1 MTNDLAT
8 DNAYKQHINRLQNE
22 VNRSFGKT
30 VSSTTD
36 FEKLSEKTRLSTQT
50 LRRFFGKIDKEKQ
63 LSITSLDLIC
73 NYIGFADWQ
82 SFCNNTTPATPTQLR
97 EVINSFYDTIAFSG
111 ASFFDVKLRD
121 THEAYA
127 PIILNDLPYAYSFL
141 ERYKNTPKITQSLYP
156 WFPYYDYMA
165 QASYVHLIETYLATQ
180 PLEHLRVCQN
190 YFLAY
195 GVFCSAKWGDGAD
208 SVKKYTT
215 EADKYIESVWRDY
228 PDSFFHYPETRY
240 TIAKVVLAYL
250 NNNEQEAIRVAE
262 AALHRNLRAK
272 PLHVFDEEFNTPDIL
287 ISKLCNAL
295 IWMGKVDFAI
305 EIYSTFSEELFLTKD
320 PVENMSQRFVYER
333 DTQFA
338 AQTVDMLRL
347 FDPSIPELVSKR
359 QPHWKT
365 RVYEEIQQLLIDLK
379 RCKKG
384 ELSKRLTLKERLR
397 TLAKQTN
404 FGVIE
409 NLIQL
414 FQ

>member
-30 VSSTTD
+30 VTSIAD
-36 FEKLSEKTRLSTQT
+36 FEELSEKTRLSTQT

-63 LSITSLDLIC
+63 LSTASLNLLC

-190 YFLAY
+190 SFLAY
-195 GVFCSAKWGDGAD
+195 GVFCSTKWGDGAD

-240 TIAKVVLAYL
+240 TIAKVIQAHLHG
-250 NNNEQEAIRVAE
+250 NENQVVSIAE
-262 AALHRNLRAK
+262 AALNRNLSAK
-272 PLHVFDEEFNTPDIL
+272 PLHVFGEYFHTPDIL

-295 IWMGKVDFAI
+295 IWMGRIDFAI
-305 EIYSTFSEELFLTKD
+305 EIYNSFSEELFLSED
-320 PVENMSQRFVYER
+320 PVEHQSKNFVYER
-333 DTQFA
+333 DTNFA
-338 AQTVDMLRL
+338 AQTVEMLHL
-347 FDPSIPELVSKR
+347 FDDSIPLLESKR

-365 RVYEEIQQLLIDLK
+365 QYYEEIQQYLIALK
-379 RCKKG
+379 RTKKTK
-384 ELSKRLTLKERLR
+384 LSQRHAIKEQLQQ
-397 TLAKQTN
+397 LAKKLN
-404 FGVIE
+404 YGIVDNIIKIFS
-409 NLIQL
+409 
-414 FQ
+414 